1 MLESRIASI
10 ENLLK
15 EGRLKRITYG
25 EWFLTNP
32 LSLVFYPTSIT
43 IVLQLVL
50 SNWGTELSYWKLDVL
65 TNGANWIIPLLVSVI
80 GLVTGFGNK
89 LYLTIQEKGDMDLLA
104 ELDRRI
110 SLTSQRLDRN
120 RELAE
125 AKRDAE
131 QAKRDAE
138 QAKRDAEQNAE
149 IKAILKEVQE
159 IKLDQSSSNRRKGF
173 F

>member
-1 MLESRIASI
+1 
-10 ENLLK
+10 
-15 EGRLKRITYG
+15 
-25 EWFLTNP
+25 
-32 LSLVFYPTSIT
+32 
-43 IVLQLVL
+43 
-50 SNWGTELSYWKLDVL
+50 
-65 TNGANWIIPLLVSVI
+65 
-80 GLVTGFGNK
+80 
-89 LYLTIQEKGDMDLLA
+89 MDLLA

>member
-1 MLESRIASI
+1 M
-10 ENLLK
+10 
-15 EGRLKRITYG
+15 
-25 EWFLTNP
+25 
-32 LSLVFYPTSIT
+32 
-43 IVLQLVL
+43 
-50 SNWGTELSYWKLDVL
+50 

-138 QAKRDAEQNAE
+138 QAKRDAEQAKRDAEQNAE